1 MNPDKTHLYKEE
13 RRQPVPEEPAPRRRI
28 SKTAS
33 SSNSRRRADHKH
45 AYRKIIL
52 HYGSNAFCWGRQC
65 QLCGRIDAAY
75 KASSWGTGEFR
86 ITAPWER
93 GSWEAFCLGEIHQR
107 YPDVPILTL
116 QDRQW
121 NLWP

>member
-65 QLCGRIDAAY
+65 QLCGRIDDAY

-93 GSWEAFCLGEIHQR
+93 AAGRTFALVRSISGIPTF
-107 YPDVPILTL
+107 PF
-116 QDRQW
+116 
-121 NLWP
+121 

>member
-1 MNPDKTHLYKEE
+1 MILEKAHLYKRE
-13 RRQPVPEEPAPRRRI
+13 RQTPPADEAPAHRKK

-33 SSNSRRRADHKH
+33 VSSSRKRSDHRH
-45 AYRKIIL
+45 VYRKIIL
-52 HYGSNAFCWGRQC
+52 HYGGDAFCWGRQC
-65 QLCGRIDAAY
+65 QLCGRIDDAY